1 MGLKKNWSVE
11 DIALQIN
18 NLARE
23 CASPYN
29 DGFTGWYLK
38 QDLYIIKEALDHA
51 FKISP
56 NFGDLEEQ
64 WLKDQEQKRIIKL
77 LKE

>member
-1 MGLKKNWSVE
+1 MGFKKSWDPV
-11 DIALQIN
+11 DIATQIS

-23 CASPYN
+23 CSSPYN

-51 FKISP
+51 FKMAP
-56 NFGDLEEQ
+56 DFGDMEKQ

-77 LKE
+77 LKD

>member
-1 MGLKKNWSVE
+1 MGLKKNWDLG
-11 DIALQIN
+11 DIATQIN

-38 QDLYIIKEALDHA
+38 QDLYVIKEALDHA
-51 FKISP
+51 FKMAP
-56 NFGDLEEQ
+56 DFGDMEKQ
-64 WLKDQEQKRIIKL
+64 WLKEQEQKRIIKL
-77 LKE
+77 LKD